1 MDESSKKSVDEKVKL
16 NVEGFDGFES
26 GSESEEEGEEQRS
39 EVELKYDA

>member
-1 MDESSKKSVDEKVKL
+1 VSESSKKSVDQKVKL
-16 NVEGFDGFES
+16 NVEGFYGF